1 MAHATHD
8 SHPTHHT
15 ETVCSG
21 LAREATVGLEVPLHR
36 RAQVTSH
43 NQCMCAGR
51 VSHLMTVDVETSL
64 VTDIRPITQV
74 PVVTRERPINTWTAE
89 DVDRLFLAAIQSPPL
104 RSAAD
109 ISAVP
114 QLAEAYAT

>member
-1 MAHATHD
+1 
-8 SHPTHHT
+8 
-15 ETVCSG
+15 
-21 LAREATVGLEVPLHR
+21 
-36 RAQVTSH
+36 
-43 NQCMCAGR
+43 
-51 VSHLMTVDVETSL
+51 
-64 VTDIRPITQV
+64 PITQV

>member
-1 MAHATHD
+1 
-8 SHPTHHT
+8 
-15 ETVCSG
+15 
-21 LAREATVGLEVPLHR
+21 
-36 RAQVTSH
+36 
-43 NQCMCAGR
+43 MCAGR
-51 VSHLMTVDVETSL
+51 VSHRLTVDVQTGL

-89 DVDRLFLAAIQSPPL
+89 DVDRLFLEAKRRLLLEAPQQTF
-104 RSAAD
+104 RSDAD